1 MIVGLGM
8 DVVEVARIQRI
19 LAGPPELAGRF
30 LARCFTAA
38 ERAYCDPAR
47 DRATRYAARFAAKE
61 AASKALGAPAGI
73 SWHDVE
79 VARGDGPPSLV
90 IRGIAADAARK
101 AGATR
106 VHVTL
111 THDAGV
117 AAATVILEGTP
128 PPQPRSAGR
137 RKSEDESPPQPRSAG
152 RRKSEGRP

>member
-1 MIVGLGM
+1 M

-19 LAGPPELAGRF
+19 LGGPSDRAERF

-79 VARGDGPPSLV
+79 VVRDGGPPALV
-90 IRGIAADAARK
+90 LR
-101 AGATR
+101 
-106 VHVTL
+106 
-111 THDAGV
+111 GV
-117 AAATVILEGTP
+117 AAEA
-128 PPQPRSAGR
+128 AGR
-137 RKSEDESPPQPRSAG
+137 AG
-152 RRKSEGRP
+152 AA

>member
-8 DVVEVARIQRI
+8 DVVDVARIRRI
-19 LAGPPELAGRF
+19 LEGPPDHRERF

-47 DRATRYAARFAAKE
+47 DRAARYAARFAAKE

-79 VARGDGPPSLV
+79 VTREKGPPTLV
-90 IRGIAADAARK
+90 LRGVAADAAAR
-101 AGATR
+101 ARATR
-106 VHVTL
+106 VYVTL

-117 AAATVILEGTP
+117 AAATVVLEAP
-128 PPQPRSAGR
+128 
-137 RKSEDESPPQPRSAG
+137 
-152 RRKSEGRP
+152 

>member
-1 MIVGLGM
+1 VIVGLGM
-8 DVVEVARIQRI
+8 DVVDVARIQRI
-19 LAGPPELAGRF
+19 LAGPAERVERF

-79 VARGDGPPSLV
+79 VVRGDGPPALV
-90 IRGIAADAARK
+90 LRGVAAAAAAR
-101 AGATR
+101 AGAAR

-117 AAATVILEGTP
+117 AAATVILEAP
-128 PPQPRSAGR
+128 PPGPRSAG
-137 RKSEDESPPQPRSAG
+137 QPSSG
-152 RRKSEGRP
+152 GGS